1 MVLCIGLYGN
11 IAHVA
16 ASQASLQGV
25 DLIITAHP
33 IRFGSGDYTA
43 VTGTVDIKL
52 PNGVVQKTEIVTI
65 ARWKNGRIAEERLY
79 GWSNGG
85 GAG

>member
-1 MVLCIGLYGN
+1 MGID
-11 IAHVA
+11 AHVA
-16 ASQASLQGV
+16 ASQASLQSADV
-25 DLIITAHP
+25 IITSHP

-43 VTGTVDIKL
+43 VTGTIEVKL
-52 PNGVVQKTEIVTI
+52 PNGAVIKSEVVTI

-79 GWSNGG
+79 GWSSSG